1 MFRAKFAS
9 SSPLTWARMKVEEI
23 INGKVWAREARRNEK
38 DGNEDKR
45 KGLKEI
51 IASY

>member
-1 MFRAKFAS
+1 
-9 SSPLTWARMKVEEI
+9 MKVEEI
-23 INGKVWAREARRNEK
+23 INGKVWEGRAREAWRK
-38 DGNEDKR
+38 EDKK